1 MATDSPTERTEVSIS
16 EEIGP
21 SDDSLD
27 NTLKPHNE
35 SCEESESNTTI
46 HGFNIS
52 NITVIERQIVDQD
65 DHTKIGPQCE
75 GSDSGVEVVETL
87 DVCALKRNLSSNS
100 ATSQDLDIN
109 CTQSCNS
116 SIISCCSNYDEAY
129 NLLVRKNSTLLEDY
143 RRHGDVT
150 SENGSESSSI
160 SGSQLRSTRR
170 TSFNGAKKKVTTTE
184 PRAKPTTKDRSRSK
198 PPVNPRASTGPT
210 RLKSVD
216 RSQLKPSQ
224 STKPSGTKNKNAP
237 TSLDLAGGSKKDTRK
252 ASSATV
258 RTSSNSR
265 TASTTPSDDGRW
277 PSVNS
282 KPAPLMS
289 RSLKGSLDSPKQK
302 LSQLDAKTIEKYA
315 TLPRQKKEK
324 VADSVRD
331 QKKSRSRENTLHRIA
346 LTKKSSR
353 DINPTPSKTTNSLLL
368 PKSKAKTKIYHE
380 SSIQT
385 VLTMSDVENALTGAT
400 VSPKTP
406 LDLEKCD
413 MYVQVELSDP
423 EVEKLQRMLGQLND
437 KFESL
442 QVEHL
447 KQTEKLKETESKLTD
462 VTIEKEGLR
471 KELEN
476 NTQRVLAILG
486 DTDPDN
492 ASSDSLMVLE
502 SKFQNVGQVVV
513 QQEEEISRLNMLC
526 RSLQMDLERHLSA
539 QRILQRQHEDLEME
553 SMELQDFMQAEKM
566 TLHDA
571 LKESEIEIQRQK
583 TVIKQKEKEVAE
595 QQEEYRQLVTLS
607 EQQRLENINLQS
619 RLGVLES
626 KSREL
631 LVQQGSTVSGAA
643 VALSSLIGRLDGLV
657 EELVSA
663 YSISEQELEDVIFH
677 NEAYKNSSSSPESTP
692 EKSKKMFISSSPSP
706 QKGSSFVS
714 AVINAIKS
722 AAQSPFA
729 LRDLSKDNLY
739 TDHSSSNEMLDSETE
754 PCLMMEHVLEDV
766 VIPDGHSHN
775 LVSSGHGSAL
785 SSQLTHSSIL
795 KDGLT
800 HSSSLKDLSR
810 HMSEPLGLS
819 LSLYGS
825 LTASYPSDFT
835 SVSLVD
841 QVIEVDNLIT
851 RLLKVIRII
860 QLENED
866 CMGEVQEER
875 DGLCE
880 QVERQ
885 KETNKVVVRQLKDWE
900 VLGARLKTEVKELL
914 AQNGR
919 KNTEMDG
926 LKVELNKQREEVEK
940 LNQDV
945 CELSTA
951 LSKAELEHKMK
962 EEEVSEEMKKW
973 EKTGEIPAPEILGRL
988 VSAHNEIPML
998 KQKLNDK
1005 EKHLTEL
1012 THEFLASRQVLSESL
1027 KDAVNESKKQYDA
1040 IDKALEVRKHN
1051 TYLRKTNI
1059 EYQFNNIALSND
1071 EENNLKIVL
1080 VRDLEETSFQSAT
1093 TMPLITPAD
1102 FNANAALLQAVA
1114 NLETAPTINSTA

>member
-1 MATDSPTERTEVSIS
+1 MQLTRPFRGGLKKACGLLCALAVVYVLVHSVGLIGTDLPAGAAFEQKFLMGGDKKFGYDRRMPLIFIGGVPRCGQETRVIPRLLQMRFHWLKSEKESMRLEQAGITKEVLDSAIAAFTLEIIARHGEPAARLCNKDPLTIKMGTVERSSDQVIKPVNLEALTKWVGHIPDDVVRDMADIAPMLSVLGYDPYANPPDYGKPDEEVAHKTKQIQENRNAWDRKAKEMSNVDMATDSPTERTEVSIS

-663 YSISEQELEDVIFH
+663 YSISEQELEKH
-677 NEAYKNSSSSPESTP
+677 YK
-692 EKSKKMFISSSPSP
+692 
-706 QKGSSFVS
+706 
-714 AVINAIKS
+714 
-722 AAQSPFA
+722 
-729 LRDLSKDNLY
+729 
-739 TDHSSSNEMLDSETE
+739 DS
-754 PCLMMEHVLEDV
+754 L
-766 VIPDGHSHN
+766 
-775 LVSSGHGSAL
+775 
-785 SSQLTHSSIL
+785 
-795 KDGLT
+795 
-800 HSSSLKDLSR
+800 
-810 HMSEPLGLS
+810 
-819 LSLYGS
+819 
-825 LTASYPSDFT
+825 
-835 SVSLVD
+835 
-841 QVIEVDNLIT
+841 
-851 RLLKVIRII
+851 
-860 QLENED
+860 
-866 CMGEVQEER
+866 
-875 DGLCE
+875 
-880 QVERQ
+880 
-885 KETNKVVVRQLKDWE
+885 
-900 VLGARLKTEVKELL
+900 
-914 AQNGR
+914 
-919 KNTEMDG
+919 
-926 LKVELNKQREEVEK
+926 
-940 LNQDV
+940 
-945 CELSTA
+945 
-951 LSKAELEHKMK
+951 
-962 EEEVSEEMKKW
+962 
-973 EKTGEIPAPEILGRL
+973 
-988 VSAHNEIPML
+988 
-998 KQKLNDK
+998 
-1005 EKHLTEL
+1005 
-1012 THEFLASRQVLSESL
+1012 
-1027 KDAVNESKKQYDA
+1027 
-1040 IDKALEVRKHN
+1040 
-1051 TYLRKTNI
+1051 
-1059 EYQFNNIALSND
+1059 
-1071 EENNLKIVL
+1071 
-1080 VRDLEETSFQSAT
+1080 
-1093 TMPLITPAD
+1093 
-1102 FNANAALLQAVA
+1102 
-1114 NLETAPTINSTA
+1114 